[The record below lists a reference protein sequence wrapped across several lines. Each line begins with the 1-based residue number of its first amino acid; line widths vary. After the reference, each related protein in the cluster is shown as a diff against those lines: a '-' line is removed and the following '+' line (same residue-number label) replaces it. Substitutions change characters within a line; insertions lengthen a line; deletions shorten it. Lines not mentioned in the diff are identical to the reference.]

1 MDLDLDLK
9 AARAAREVEERIKA
23 ELLLLPLDLRK
34 ATLERVAVD
43 VLVDGGGTPQRPG
56 LAQA

>member
-23 ELLLLPLDLRK
+23 ELLCLPLALRK
-34 ATLERVAVD
+34 TTLERVAVD
-43 VLVDGGGTPQRPG
+43 VLVDGVGTPVAGRRT
-56 LAQA
+56 